1 MATYRKRGATWRAE
15 IARKGVRKSETFSTK
30 AEAIAWATAEEAK
43 IMVGKVTADHTVA
56 DLLRQY
62 VATVSPN
69 KQRKNKRWEH
79 NRVEALIRDYPALAN
94 KKLAAITSND
104 WAKWRDDRRKSVAD
118 STIARDLNLFSAA
131 FHTAKREWKW
141 LPESP
146 ISGVSR
152 PKNTQP
158 RSRRPSEDEID
169 RICLAL
175 GYDREQPPVTATARC
190 GAAYLFAIE
199 TAMRAGEIV
208 GIRPEHVF
216 KDKRYVF
223 LPMTKNGTARS
234 VPLSRRALEILEQL
248 EPLAETLGGTVFG
261 LTSRQLDALFR
272 KGRDRAGVEGLTFH
286 DSRRE
291 ALTRLAKRF
300 GVMELAKISGHRDL
314 RILQNT
320 YYAPTAE
327 DLAARMD

>member
-146 ISGVSR
+146 ISGVAR

-216 KDKRYVF
+216 KDKRYVY
-223 LPMTKNGTARS
+223 LPKTKNGTARS
-234 VPLSRRALEILEQL
+234 VPLSRRALEIIEQL
-248 EPLAETLGGTVFG
+248 EPLADSFDGTVFG
-261 LTSRQLDALFR
+261 LTSAQLDALFR
-272 KGRDRAGVEGLTFH
+272 KGRNRAGVEGLTFH

-300 GVMELAKISGHRDL
+300 GVMELAKISGHMDL

-327 DLAARMD
+327 YLAARMD